1 MQSVFGFL
9 NQFKISTKIYAS
21 FGVLI
26 LVLGVVGAQSVYSS
40 HRLGDDILKYRDLSY
55 QTMMG
60 SNMLED
66 LLEARLAVMKYRLFS
81 DPDDG
86 QEVVSNID
94 EVITEEA
101 KYEQN
106 IRSDERKALLAAI
119 VSDARDYKSTFLQ
132 ARELQSERNTLVA
145 RVDQAAQD
153 IRQKLTS
160 LREALYDKGNLQLA
174 NYSAAIQEPLML
186 SNLHAYKYFL
196 ENETQ
201 DAIRTRQ
208 ALNAAIDASQN
219 LIASLDNTQTGT
231 QSSQVNELEDG
242 QDENAASQN
251 TDIQN
256 TDISEQTQDNSTE
269 RDTLPVKN
277 EQVPDQDQQ
286 QSAQDQNNPELL
298 NLARDINQNLTGLK
312 QSFNDAVETIEMR
325 NSFLVDRL
333 DKIGPQLHANI
344 ESIVDRAVED
354 QTQLGNVALEHV
366 NTATAMTVF
375 FTIFGLLLAIMLAG
389 IIGWI
394 LSVSI
399 SSITGKMRKLADG
412 DLNIDIHEVDRGDE
426 VGDMAA
432 ALQTFRD
439 NAIKSQE
446 LRQKEEAERKAQVD
460 RAQNLDR
467 IFNDFEKSIAEVVNY
482 VSTASTE
489 LQATAG
495 QMSATV
501 EETSNQSSAVAQS
514 ADVANDSVQSV
525 AAASEELSAAI
536 SEVMRSIT
544 NSANLAKKCAENAS
558 ISQKEL
564 DVLRNA
570 ISEVDGIIMSINEVA
585 EQTNL
590 LALNATIEAARAG
603 EAGKGFAV
611 VASEVKG
618 LANQTHTMTE
628 EITNKVEAVKQ
639 SASRTI
645 EAISTII
652 SQIKEI
658 DEAASSVAASIE
670 EQEKSTREISN
681 NAHKAASGAGEV
693 SDNIQNIRSVAQES
707 GQASESVRVASEKL
721 AEQATSLKSNVET
734 FLKDV
739 KDA

>member
-1 MQSVFGFL
+1 MQSFFGYL
-9 NQFKISTKIYAS
+9 NQFKISTKIYVS
-21 FGVLI
+21 FGV
-26 LVLGVVGAQSVYSS
+26 VLFMLGIVGGQSIYSG
-40 HRLGDDILKYRDLSY
+40 HRLGNDILKYRDLSY
-55 QTMMG
+55 QTVMG

-94 EVITEEA
+94 EVITEET

-106 IRSDERKALLAAI
+106 ITSDERKALLAAI

-160 LREALYDKGNLQLA
+160 LREALYDKGKLEQA
-174 NYSAAIQEPLML
+174 NDSAAIQESLML
-186 SNLHAYKYFL
+186 SSLYAYKYFL

-208 ALNAAIDASQN
+208 ELSAAIEASQN
-219 LIASLDNTQTGT
+219 LIASLDNAQTGT
-231 QSSQVNELEDG
+231 QASQVNELEDD
-242 QDENAASQN
+242 QDENAAS
-251 TDIQN
+251 QN

-286 QSAQDQNNPELL
+286 KSTQDQNDPELL
-298 NLARDINQNLTGLK
+298 NLARDINQNLTDLK
-312 QSFNDAVETIEMR
+312 QSLNDAVETIEMR
-325 NSFLVDRL
+325 NSFLVERL
-333 DKIGPQLHANI
+333 DKIGPQLHADI

-354 QTQLGNVALEHV
+354 QTQLGSEALEHV
-366 NTATAMTVF
+366 NTATAMMVF

-389 IIGWI
+389 VISWI

-426 VGDMAA
+426 IGDMAA

-446 LRQKEEAERKAQVD
+446 LRQKEEADRKAQVD

-618 LANQTHTMTE
+618 LASQTHTMTE

-670 EQEKSTREISN
+670 EQEQSTREISN

-707 GQASESVRVASEKL
+707 GQASESVRLASEKL
-721 AEQATSLKSNVET
+721 AEQATTLKSNVET